1 MSAEDPG
8 VYSSGSG
15 LVVCGF
21 SSGSPCKYTAQGR
34 QGWEEMYTTIADQEA
49 YQMAFS
55 SKVGSV
61 MLGP

>member
-15 LVVCGF
+15 VVVCGF

-34 QGWEEMYTTIADQEA
+34 QDWEEMYTSVTDQEA

-61 MLGP
+61 MLGL